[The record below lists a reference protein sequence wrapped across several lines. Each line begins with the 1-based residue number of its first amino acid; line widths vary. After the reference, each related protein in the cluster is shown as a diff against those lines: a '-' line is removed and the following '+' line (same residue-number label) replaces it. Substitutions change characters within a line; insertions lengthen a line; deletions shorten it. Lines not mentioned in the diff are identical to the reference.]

1 MKRAASPRI
10 GLARLG
16 GLALAVALLAVGW
29 TASAKEQKPAKH
41 SASAIQIKMVTSD
54 EVKLPPA
61 FQMALY
67 ENVIQEVRKTGKFQ
81 HVYRDGE
88 RAAADAPDLVTM
100 HSTVRGFK
108 EGSARM
114 RQVTT
119 VAGATSIKVLVQITT
134 RDGQMLLARDVEGKV
149 HFLGENMR
157 ATYNFAKNVAK
168 VVRKSF

>member
-1 MKRAASPRI
+1 MKRAPSPRI
-10 GLARLG
+10 VLARLG
-16 GLALAVALLAVGW
+16 GLALLGAFLLAGW
-29 TASAKEQKPAKH
+29 AASAEAPKPAKL
-41 SASAIQIKMVTSD
+41 SASSIQIKRVESD

-67 ENVIQEVRKTGKFQ
+67 ENLIQEIQKTGKFQ
-81 HVYRDGE
+81 HVYRDGD

-119 VAGATSIKVLVQITT
+119 VAGATSIKVLVQITA
-134 RDGQMLLARDVEGKV
+134 RDGRVLLARDVEGKV
-149 HFLGENMR
+149 HFFGENMR
-157 ATYNFAKNVAK
+157 ATFNFAKNVAK
-168 VVRKSF
+168 VVRGNF